1 MHEPYIVEEP
11 TMRIVEAPSIFLR
24 EDFVE
29 SSSRASVQTWRSAA
43 YELKYWLEFLR
54 AIDLDWTIATVED
67 LKTWRDL
74 MIRGI
79 SPHTGEVYAP
89 NTIRTRMLTV
99 LAFYRFAG
107 GQGWYSGN
115 LATHGQDLTDDR
127 PGASAGRPCKRTRLL
142 PRSKPKRAAIRP
154 FSVQEWRKFET
165 YLGPL
170 PREREAMDLRSSR
183 NRLIA
188 EISLWG
194 GLRVAETAKLEIHPF
209 LAMTP
214 NPLAP
219 HAHQRLWIEDGK
231 GGKSGWVTIPNYLVE
246 EIVLFIQGERE
257 DLLTDLRTPKS
268 KRPKALFLSGRES
281 NDPGKP
287 LTKRRYQQII
297 SETCIQAGLCTTREK
312 INPEDGS
319 TFTTTVPNHT
329 FHDLRH
335 TYATWTY
342 WAERNLGNPEPW
354 VKIKTQLRHAYVQ
367 TTIDTYIHLVEIFKG
382 MMVPVNIRDMLGL
395 GKQRE

>member
-1 MHEPYIVEEP
+1 
-11 TMRIVEAPSIFLR
+11 MRILEAPSIFLR
-24 EDFVE
+24 EGYVE

-43 YELKYWLEFLR
+43 YEIKYWLEYLR

-67 LKTWRDL
+67 LKAWRDL
-74 MIRGI
+74 MTRGI
-79 SPHTGEVYAP
+79 SPHTGEGYAP
-89 NTIRTRMLTV
+89 NTIRTRMFTV
-99 LAFYRFAG
+99 LAFYQFAS
-107 GQGWYSGN
+107 GQGWYSGD
-115 LATHGQDLTDDR
+115 LATSEQDFTDDGT
-127 PGASAGRPCKRTRLL
+127 GASAGRFGKRTNLL
-142 PRSKPKRAAIRP
+142 PRSRLKRAAIRP
-154 FSVQEWRKFET
+154 FSVREWRTFET
-165 YLGPL
+165 HLGPL
-170 PREREAMDLRSSR
+170 PREREPIDLRSSR

-214 NPLAP
+214 DPLAP
-219 HAHQRLWIEDGK
+219 HAHQRLWIKDGK
-231 GGKSGWVTIPNYLVE
+231 GAKSGWVTLPNYLVE
-246 EIVLFIQGERE
+246 EIILFIQGERE
-257 DLLTDLRTPKS
+257 SLLNDLGIPKS

-281 NDPGKP
+281 NAPGQP
-287 LTKRRYQQII
+287 LTKRRYQQIVT
-297 SETCIQAGLCTTREK
+297 ETCIQAGLCTAREK

-319 TFTTTVPNHT
+319 TFTRIVPNHT

-354 VKIKTQLRHAYVQ
+354 LKIKTQLRHAHVQ

-382 MMVPVNIRDMLGL
+382 MTVPVNIRDMLGL
-395 GKQRE
+395 GK